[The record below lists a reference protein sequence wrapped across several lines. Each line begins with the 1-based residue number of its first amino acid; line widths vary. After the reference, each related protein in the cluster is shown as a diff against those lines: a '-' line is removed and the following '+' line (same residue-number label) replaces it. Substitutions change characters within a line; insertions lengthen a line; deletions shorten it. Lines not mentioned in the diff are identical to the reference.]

1 MSRFRLLLVSDLH
14 GSEVAYR
21 KLSNAIKYY
30 RVDAVI
36 LAGDLTGKALVPVIN
51 IDDSYEIPLLGGKRL
66 KRSEAEAKIK
76 ELRGSGYHVKV
87 VSREEYEQLSNDR
100 DYLSKVFNDVLVK
113 DTIEYLSLIDERYR
127 QQGVKMYLIPGNDDP
142 AEVVNKINDAA
153 WDNIVPFDEGIVEL
167 NDHLLVG
174 FGYSNIT
181 PWNTHRELSE
191 EEMYARLSK
200 LMSRLNGGEY
210 SRTILVV
217 HAPPHGT
224 LIDQAPMLT
233 SDFKIVRRGGEA
245 VLTHVGSVG
254 VRRIIEEYR
263 PLMGL
268 HGHIHE
274 SGGVDY
280 IKVDGAKVP
289 VFNAGSEYQY
299 GVLRGIVISIDG
311 NKVNYVP
318 VRG

>member
-66 KRSEAEAKIK
+66 KRSEVEAKIK

>member
-1 MSRFRLLLVSDLH
+1 MSKFKLMLVSDLH

-51 IDDSYEIPLLGGKRL
+51 TGDSYEIPLLGGKQLR
-66 KRSEAEAKIK
+66 RSEAEAKIK
-76 ELRGSGYHVKV
+76 ELRSSGYHVKV
-87 VSREEYEQLSNDR
+87 VSREEYEQLSNNK
-100 DYLSKVFNDVLVK
+100 DYLSKVFNDVLIK
-113 DTIEYLSLIDERYR
+113 DTIEYLSLINERYR

-142 AEVVNKINDAA
+142 SEVVNKINDTA
-153 WDNIVPFDEGIVEL
+153 WGNIISFDEGIVEL
-167 NDHLLVG
+167 NDHVLVG
-174 FGYSNIT
+174 FGYSNVT

-191 EEMYARLSK
+191 EEMYTRLSK
-200 LMSRLNGGEY
+200 LMSKLNGGEY

-217 HAPPHGT
+217 HAPPYGT
-224 LIDQAPMLT
+224 SIDQAPMLT
-233 SDFKIVRRGGEA
+233 SDFKIVRRGGEV
-245 VLTHVGSVG
+245 VLTHVGSVS
-254 VRRIIEEYR
+254 VRRVIEEYR